1 MNRTENIKELNLKNL
16 MIRHIKSNNSSLFI
30 KTNFSSIDKI
40 IDGFYSGEVIIIGG
54 RPGMGK
60 TAFSLSLMKNICIDT
75 DYKVPSFFITLEL
88 SKEQLFRK
96 LMETY
101 NQNNNDKAPFSYD
114 LQTVDNIKSSP
125 MYILEVTGNNIEV
138 IIEKCK
144 KLINEKGIK
153 VIIIDYI
160 QLINSLSKED
170 NRDVEIT
177 KIMTKLKQLAV
188 NTGVVVIILSQL
200 SKAVDARMS
209 MGGEGPMLCDFR
221 ESESFFNIPDK
232 VLCNR
237 SRKY

>member
-1 MNRTENIKELNLKNL
+1 
-16 MIRHIKSNNSSLFI
+16 
-30 KTNFSSIDKI
+30 
-40 IDGFYSGEVIIIGG
+40 
-54 RPGMGK
+54 
-60 TAFSLSLMKNICIDT
+60 
-75 DYKVPSFFITLEL
+75 
-88 SKEQLFRK
+88 
-96 LMETY
+96 
-101 NQNNNDKAPFSYD
+101 
-114 LQTVDNIKSSP
+114 
-125 MYILEVTGNNIEV
+125 VTGNNIEV